1 MVISESGL
9 CAAMKAAF
17 KKKSTGYKVAA
28 RLTEDGEEKI
38 VLSAPDWIAIINR
51 ENAPRKVLALIV
63 EHVGDLPAEGK
74 AFQVQDT
81 KVQTEIYSMAVPE
94 LEKAVANADVKRTQ
108 LQYMGYQIWQ
118 RTDDHSVFMMAP
130 KNEDML
136 DHYNRPVS
144 VAENGM
150 FYAEGLVSRLYL
162 KPLQVMQNELTALH
176 HLAKLQ

>member
-28 RLTEDGEEKI
+28 CLSKDGEEEI
-38 VLSAPDWIAIINR
+38 ILSAPNWIAIINR

-74 AFQVQDT
+74 AYQLQDT
-81 KVQTEIYSMAVPE
+81 KAQTEIYSMAVPE
-94 LEKAVANADVKRTQ
+94 LSEPVADATVKRTQ

-118 RTDDHSVFMMAP
+118 RTDNQNIFMISP
-130 KNEDML
+130 KHEDML
-136 DHYNRPVS
+136 DHYNRPVT

-150 FYAEGLVSRLYL
+150 VYAEGLVSRLYL
-162 KPLQVMQNELTALH
+162 
-176 HLAKLQ
+176 